1 MWMNVDGWGRD
12 DAEGVGE
19 SSRVPPPLKGILKS
33 AWLSFVATKP
43 RTEKSAKLFWTCIN
57 YKAVLA
63 SYASFSFHHAIMNFE
78 ARETLSNLILAI
90 TRTGDL
96 YLDPEQVKVGLASLK
111 TGLRNGS
118 DVKRDSPVHR
128 PLLVSICIPHSHFF
142 FLDCS
147 LASKSD
153 L

>member
-1 MWMNVDGWGRD
+1 
-12 DAEGVGE
+12 
-19 SSRVPPPLKGILKS
+19 
-33 AWLSFVATKP
+33 
-43 RTEKSAKLFWTCIN
+43 
-57 YKAVLA
+57 
-63 SYASFSFHHAIMNFE
+63 MNFE

-96 YLDPEQVKVGLASLK
+96 YLDPEQVKVGLAFLK
-111 TGLRNGS
+111 SGLRNGS
-118 DVKRDSPVHR
+118 DVKRDSPVHGR
-128 PLLVSICIPHSHFF
+128 LLLFCDICLSHAHFF